1 MTTASLIRHVPLF
14 DGLDT
19 QSLDDVLRI
28 FERVEFSAGDHLTRQ
43 GYPADCAYIVESGSA
58 DVVTALPGG
67 GTATVA
73 QLQPGAMLG
82 EMALLESGMC
92 SATVIAREAMVSYRI
107 TREGFRMLLAQR
119 VPAVFTIQQRIIRAL
134 CQRLRTLNAKVVAA
148 DVEDPAV
155 SDLQPVAL
163 ATHPVDESFDVPAFL
178 PMLTPFREFAPTDI
192 VALHAASSVMHI
204 RRGELLFGQG
214 AAGDTAYIVVRGALE
229 LTVRRGGE
237 LQRIGILGPGRFC
250 GILALIEDQAHS
262 MQAAARE
269 HTTLLALDRAAFMRF
284 FSGHDAP
291 ALKLQ
296 QAINR
301 ELLQALSRTNNH
313 LTRLISSMQVRGRSV
328 AADLQKALATQDCR
342 AA

>member
-119 VPAVFTIQQRIIRAL
+119 VPAVFTIQLGINTPRYAS
-134 CQRLRTLNAKVVAA
+134 LR
-148 DVEDPAV
+148 
-155 SDLQPVAL
+155 
-163 ATHPVDESFDVPAFL
+163 
-178 PMLTPFREFAPTDI
+178 
-192 VALHAASSVMHI
+192 
-204 RRGELLFGQG
+204 
-214 AAGDTAYIVVRGALE
+214 
-229 LTVRRGGE
+229 
-237 LQRIGILGPGRFC
+237 GIK
-250 GILALIEDQAHS
+250 
-262 MQAAARE
+262 QAAAR
-269 HTTLLALDRAAFMRF
+269 TIDVITPG
-284 FSGHDAP
+284 SV
-291 ALKLQ
+291 
-296 QAINR
+296 
-301 ELLQALSRTNNH
+301 SRVWCSP
-313 LTRLISSMQVRGRSV
+313 RPRRP
-328 AADLQKALATQDCR
+328 
-342 AA
+342 